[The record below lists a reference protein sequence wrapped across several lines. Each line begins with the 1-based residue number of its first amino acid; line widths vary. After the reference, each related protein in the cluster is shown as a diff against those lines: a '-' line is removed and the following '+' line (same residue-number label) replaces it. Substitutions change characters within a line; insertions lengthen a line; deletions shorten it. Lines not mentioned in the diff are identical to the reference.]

1 MRLLITDCRQ
11 NNQTLEFIS
20 GYRDLETKKDTTEG
34 TAWEID
40 QDNYKRISTK
50 INLLLKSV

>member
-1 MRLLITDCRQ
+1 LQTEQPTGQKKKIQQD
-11 NNQTLEFIS
+11 NQTLEFIS

-40 QDNYKRISTK
+40 HNNYKR
-50 INLLLKSV
+50 KSI